1 MLICYNNIYL
11 SSNCVERL
19 RGDCLAKIK
28 DLKIENIDKVKECF
42 YNTQIRTKNELS
54 LKTGISKAGITNI
67 LKILLKKQLIS
78 YIGEAHSTGG
88 RKSKQYQ
95 INKDYCHIGK
105 IILQR
110 KKEIYN
116 INVQSVDLFN
126 QSIYENQLI
135 SQVGSYQE
143 LVEMI
148 STLLNNDHLINVL
161 CLSIPGICE
170 NGYISDCDFE
180 KLRHIDLKEQFTQRY
195 HKKIM
200 IENDVNVAAIG
211 LHHLLSIPHLALLY
225 QPAVEYIGC
234 GLIIAHHLYNGFS
247 HFAGELRYLPFYD
260 HQIQDEMLRNQP
272 QELLRLQIETI
283 CCVVNPEM
291 ICLCSDVLNKE
302 DMSTIQFHL
311 PLQHIP
317 KIHVL
322 DSLDMYLDEGLYD
335 IAINIQKEDNDVY

>member
-1 MLICYNNIYL
+1 MT
-11 SSNCVERL
+11 
-19 RGDCLAKIK
+19 KIE
-28 DLKIENIDKVKECF
+28 DLKLKNTNIMKECF
-42 YNTQIRTKNELS
+42 LDAQIWTKNALS
-54 LKTGISKAGITNI
+54 LKTGISKTATTNI
-67 LKILLKKQLIS
+67 LKELLEKQVIC
-78 YIGEAHSTGG
+78 YIGEACSTGG
-88 RKSKQYQ
+88 IKSKQYH
-95 INKDYCHIGK
+95 INKDYYHVGRIV
-105 IILQR
+105 LQR
-110 KKEIYN
+110 KKEQYILSG
-116 INVQSVDLFN
+116 QSVNLFG
-126 QSIYENQLI
+126 QIVVEKDMI
-135 SQVGSYQE
+135 SHTGSYQE
-143 LVEMI
+143 LVNLI
-148 STLLNNDHLINVL
+148 QHLLINDSSISIL

-211 LHHLLSIPHLALLY
+211 LHHLLAIPHLALLY